1 MKPPSQACLKAID
14 RWGMMESVLGF
25 LGRVKD
31 EFGRARL
38 VFVCR
43 ADDLVEWG
51 GRPLYIEV

>member
-1 MKPPSQACLKAID
+1 MKPSSQACLKAID
-14 RWGMMESVLGF
+14 WWGMMESVLGF

-43 ADDLVEWG
+43 ADDDLNGEAE
-51 GRPLYIEV
+51 PLYIGV

>member
-1 MKPPSQACLKAID
+1 MKPSSQACLKAID

-43 ADDLVEWG
+43 ADDDNM
-51 GRPLYIEV
+51 GRPSLYI